1 MGITAAIG
9 GTTRTLAQQ
18 QLVPQ
23 QADVIHTA
31 RLGVMGPGNHG
42 NLLEERRKEMFSG
55 STSSDSHLET
65 HRSGWGRTDVT
76 RKPRYKESH
85 TGHGSISTYKSNNC
99 FSV

>member
-1 MGITAAIG
+1 MFERSCSQRSVHSYLMGITAAIG

-42 NLLEERRKEMFSG
+42 NLLEERRNVQW
-55 STSSDSHLET
+55 L
-65 HRSGWGRTDVT
+65 
-76 RKPRYKESH
+76 YKQ
-85 TGHGSISTYKSNNC
+85 
-99 FSV
+99 